1 MLIGSRKHKKW
12 RKKKK
17 KKKKKKKY
25 VNSNSIMLFC
35 SGACQTSSLIE
46 SLTTEIKTGFNYY
59 YYYYFYYI
67 L

>member
-1 MLIGSRKHKKW
+1 
-12 RKKKK
+12 
-17 KKKKKKKY
+17 
-25 VNSNSIMLFC
+25 MLFC